1 MKHESEDE
9 DEADGD
15 AEQAVDYDALNAAD
29 DEDHL
34 VKNELEADEED
45 EEEVSFCHE
54 EQCGV
59 DD

>member
-1 MKHESEDE
+1 MKHDSEDE

-15 AEQAVDYDALNAAD
+15 AEQAVDYDALDAAD

-34 VKNELEADEED
+34 VKNELEADEE

-54 EQCGV
+54 DQCGV